1 MTAGCTLSSESIASA
16 KTSISL
22 SSSSPSIVLVT
33 RNGITARKA
42 GFVTITI
49 TASGNSTY
57 KDAAKKT
64 VYVTV
69 KSKKQA
75 KKDKIKNEILSEADK
90 IFGK

>member
-1 MTAGCTLSSESIASA
+1 MTAGCDLSSESIASA

-22 SSSSPSIVLVT
+22 SSSNPSVVLVT
-33 RNGITARKA
+33 RNGLTARKA
-42 GFVTITI
+42 GIVTITI

-57 KDAAKKT
+57 KDATKKT
-64 VYVTV
+64 VTVTV

-75 KKDKIKNEILSEADK
+75 KKDEILSEADK